1 VAGLTGGGADAG
13 AFLTRL
19 TRLDPGALVRLRTT
33 AAGALSLWARLPW
46 EVLVT
51 RQVPA
56 PVEGADDRTVAAA
69 AALSN
74 FPRYREL
81 ARRDVDWHW
90 PLPPGAGEVVER
102 IPAGEF
108 RRVGA
113 AAAATLKSAGE
124 SGVGGRAVGARVLR
138 DALLDHVPIVV
149 EAGDQRFE
157 VPQRLVQGLL
167 RMGFLGAPEPGAD
180 DPPVAVRAAPGW
192 VGVAAAYGSAWRQSV
207 SPFALRRI
215 Q

>member
-1 VAGLTGGGADAG
+1 VAGLTGGAVADAG

-33 AAGALSLWARLPW
+33 AADALSLWARLPW

-51 RQVPA
+51 RQIPA

-69 AALSN
+69 ALLSN

-81 ARRDVDWHW
+81 ARRDVDWRW

-102 IPAGEF
+102 IP
-108 RRVGA
+108 